1 MKKILLL
8 FTLFLCFIN
17 AQSFG
22 HYDYGKIHLK
32 TGFVLEG
39 QSLVFYQ
46 TIVSINVS
54 GTTKSFN
61 IEEIKTIYSGHKSRF
76 NLMGA
81 FIGTA
86 AIMTQML
93 IVGGDFIDYFWN
105 TTLSLSIIGGTIIGF
120 ITPSLLQSVGR
131 SKIKWNLLYSL

>member
-1 MKKILLL
+1 MKKVLLL

-32 TGFVLEG
+32 TGFILEG
-39 QSLVFYQ
+39 KNLVFYENN
-46 TIVSINVS
+46 VSMNVS

-61 IEEIKTIYSGHKSRF
+61 IEEIKTIYSGRKSHF
-76 NLMGA
+76 NLMGF

-86 AIMTQML
+86 VIMTPML
-93 IVGGDFIDYFWN
+93 IIGEDFILYFGS
-105 TTLSLSIIGGTIIGF
+105 TLSLSTIGGIFIGF
-120 ITPSLLQSVGR
+120 ITPSILQSVGK
-131 SKIKWNLLYSL
+131 SKIKWNLLYSV

>member
-86 AIMTQML
+86 AVMTQML
-93 IVGGDFIDYFWN
+93 IVGGDFIANFGG
-105 TTLSLSIIGGTIIGF
+105 TLTFSIFGGTIIGF

>member
-1 MKKILLL
+1 MKKVLLL

-39 QSLVFYQ
+39 QNLVFYQ

-86 AIMTQML
+86 AVMTQML
-93 IVGGDFIDYFWN
+93 IVGGDFIANFGG
-105 TTLSLSIIGGTIIGF
+105 TLTSSIFGGTIIGF